1 MPFRNAIFSILLVWG
16 SMSHC
21 LAQTLGDTPIEIDK
35 PAKSIYLKTNPLAL
49 LQGPIPF
56 YSAEARLGFEGIASD
71 HLTYQ
76 GSAGYIFLSPIFNA
90 LIGNAPGVF
99 GGNLRMP
106 GYRFQGEV
114 RYYYIKLY
122 NKKKLSKVFLP
133 SGLYV
138 GLNASYASADFK
150 AKDIPVQK
158 IDFTQM
164 NVNLIGG
171 AQLMYNDL
179 FGLDVF
185 AGLGYKNNIITYY
198 DFNGKKEI
206 WTPEDVGLG
215 DFYAYP
221 VNVKLGMNLT
231 FGLL

>member
-1 MPFRNAIFSILLVWG
+1 MQFKFALSIAVIICFVFTKG
-16 SMSHC
+16 H
-21 LAQTLGDTPIEIDK
+21 AQTRGDAPIEIDK

-56 YSAEARLGFEGIASD
+56 YSGEARIGFEAIASD

-76 GSAGYIFLSPIFNA
+76 GSAGYIFLSPIFNV

-99 GGNLRMP
+99 GGNLQMP
-106 GYRFQGEV
+106 GFRFQGEV

-150 AKDIPVQK
+150 ERDIPVQK

-164 NVNLIGG
+164 NINLIGG
-171 AQLMYNDL
+171 AQLMYNDA
-179 FGLDVF
+179 FGVDFF
-185 AGLGYKNNIITYY
+185 AGIGYKNNVITYY

-206 WTPEDVGLG
+206 WDPEDVGLG
-215 DFYAYP
+215 EFYSYP
-221 VNVKLGMNLT
+221 INLKLGMNLT

>member
-1 MPFRNAIFSILLVWG
+1 MRFKIALILCVVFW
-16 SMSHC
+16 SVSTK
-21 LAQTLGDTPIEIDK
+21 AQTLGEAPIEIDK

-49 LQGPIPF
+49 VQGPIPF
-56 YSAEARLGFEGIASD
+56 YSSEARIGFEGIASD

-122 NKKKLSKVFLP
+122 NKKKLSEVFLP

-150 AKDIPVQK
+150 ARDIPIQK
-158 IDFTQM
+158 IDFTQINI
-164 NVNLIGG
+164 NVIGG

-206 WTPEDVGLG
+206 WTPADVGLG

-221 VNVKLGMNLT
+221 INVKLGMNLT